1 VTVIYIGS
9 NLFINLPPMQQSNLL
24 NLYLNYLPI
33 PLSKIIWSNPLNLSR
48 LLFCTCLFVGNM
60 RTNGSSF
67 FLFRSYRNTSSLA
80 APRQASSNNAASE
93 ATHLIAQHP
102 PPRPALSNYR
112 VATSVAAAIE
122 LHLLLL
128 LHLRPCSPLTDVSCV
143 ANKMHVLRRTW
154 VKWQF
159 S

>member
-1 VTVIYIGS
+1 MKQPSKSIEALI
-9 NLFINLPPMQQSNLL
+9 
-24 NLYLNYLPI
+24 LYMPV
-33 PLSKIIWSNPLNLSR
+33 
-48 LLFCTCLFVGNM
+48 VGNM

-122 LHLLLL
+122 LHQLLLL
-128 LHLRPCSPLTDVSCV
+128 ICV
-143 ANKMHVLRRTW
+143 MCR
-154 VKWQF
+154 
-159 S
+159 